1 MEANVVAIVPLKF
14 WAEDVPVAGKPGE
27 FTQEHWVKWVKKG
40 SNGATT
46 SEKITRLKRNREIWP
61 VIERHYEAWAK
72 GQEEPTT
79 GTPLG
84 QWPSISREMADHLKT
99 LHLRTVEDVATA
111 TDADLDRM
119 GMGARALREKARA
132 YVKAKEGEAVVA
144 EAMSG
149 MKQENDSLKA
159 RLAEMEQ
166 QMAQLT
172 ANLPKRAKPKDIAT
186 EAA

>member
-144 EAMSG
+144 EAMAEKDAQIASLSSLV
-149 MKQENDSLKA
+149 NDLKGQVET
-159 RLAEMEQ
+159 LA
-166 QMAQLT
+166 